1 MVVNDVIYF
10 INGIFAAGCSIESL
24 CPDEVF
30 FMSMTIYELGFV
42 SVTRGQLCFACIYFW
57 VLSSLA
63 IPMTDKMGWSIC
75 KDPYFKLSVIY
86 QFITFNQRLLLKKT
100 NTFLKRILS
109 FFVEIGLQIQ
119 SKLSNLSLNR
129 ILLLP
134 LGDLPLQILTQLRL
148 LGLWEEMKVFGLT
161 PVRCYKWLWCESAPP
176 PTCAVPNLQ
185 FLSSHC
191 PHKL

>member
-75 KDPYFKLSVIY
+75 KDPYFELSVIY

-119 SKLSNLSLNR
+119 SKLSNLSLNPAAAWR
-129 ILLLP
+129 PSTANIDPAKAARLVR
-134 LGDLPLQILTQLRL
+134 GDESIWPHAREVLQMTVMWISSPTYLRRT
-148 LGLWEEMKVFGLT
+148 KF
-161 PVRCYKWLWCESAPP
+161 
-176 PTCAVPNLQ
+176 AVPFQSL
-185 FLSSHC
+185 
-191 PHKL
+191 PT